1 MKHSVEISQQVELVF
16 DVLEPIEVG
25 GTTLPLQIDIRE
37 VLLEVIGPAGK
48 ARRVNIIKSISEDQ
62 ILLWEDEILD
72 AYVSDP
78 EE

>member
-16 DVLEPIEVG
+16 DVLEPMEVG

-48 ARRVNIIKSISEDQ
+48 ARKVNIIKSISEDQ

-72 AYVSDP
+72 AYASDP

>member
-16 DVLEPIEVG
+16 DVLEPMEVG

-48 ARRVNIIKSISEDQ
+48 ARKVNIVKSISEDQ

>member
-16 DVLEPIEVG
+16 DVLEPMEVG

-48 ARRVNIIKSISEDQ
+48 ARKVNIIKNISEDQ

-72 AYVSDP
+72 AYASDP